1 MPIACSIGIMAP
13 NEEANVGTMLGA
25 LVSQRTV
32 NVHLTEIVVVASGCT
47 DRTVPNPSCR
57 LGNSGPANSSDGA
70 IAARGSART
79 AGRQRQRHPGE
90 A

>member
-1 MPIACSIGIMAP
+1 MPIACSIGIMAH

-47 DRTVPNPSCR
+47 DCTEPIIQ
-57 LGNSGPANSSDGA
+57 D
-70 IAARGSART
+70 
-79 AGRQRQRHPGE
+79 
-90 A
+90 